1 MTAAAKQAE
10 PADRWA
16 AAAAMSAGLAI
27 AARADGLTFIA
38 LPAPIAPAAAVID
51 GLVDQPRVAW
61 ASGELTLAGVGCARE
76 LRGTGADRW
85 DQLVRGARGLEV
97 AGAVIAGEPA
107 AWPALGIARPRWIG
121 GVAFAPG
128 AADRA
133 PWTGFGDAWFMLP
146 RWTYAS
152 VAHHPDG
159 ARAWLVLAVD
169 AHDAAEPRRWH
180 DELARLLAG
189 FAASG
194 RPPAQPALVEL
205 QRASADEWR
214 AQIVA
219 ITDAIA
225 RGTCSKIVAARTCT
239 VALAG
244 AVRPA
249 ALLAALDQRHADC
262 ARVLIQPPGAGA
274 LVAATP
280 ERLIRRD
287 GELVQCEALAG
298 TYSIHPGGHAG
309 SAQPGAAGKLGADDA
324 TGVRERWIAAA
335 SAALVASQKE
345 RREHALVVDAIRAAL
360 ADCAEVDAPD
370 APDIR
375 VLRHVVHLLTPF
387 RARLRAPRHVLELAA
402 RLHPT
407 PAVGGTPRELAADWI
422 RTREPVARGWYAAPI
437 GWFDLDGNGELAIAI
452 RSGVAAGNRAHLWAG
467 AGIVAG
473 SDPDR
478 ELAET
483 EIKLRA
489 MLGALGIE
497 RSETGGGDPDGF
509 AGGAGGRAPRGIDRS
524 ETAGEADGSAG
535 GAGGRAP
542 RGIDPGEDAR

>member
-16 AAAAMSAGLAI
+16 AATAMSEGLAI
-27 AARADGLTFIA
+27 AARSDGLTFIA

-51 GLVDQPRVAW
+51 ALPDQPRVAW
-61 ASGELTLAGVGCARE
+61 ASGELTLVGVGMARA
-76 LRGTGADRW
+76 LRGTGAERW
-85 DQLVRGARGLEV
+85 DELVRDARELEV

-121 GVAFAPG
+121 GAAFAPG
-128 AADRA
+128 SADRA
-133 PWTGFGDAWFMLP
+133 PWIGFGDAWFMLP
-146 RWTYAS
+146 RWTYTS
-152 VAHHPDG
+152 IAHHPDG
-159 ARAWLVLAVD
+159 ARARLVLAVD
-169 AHDAAEPRRWH
+169 ARDAGEPRRWH

-189 FAASG
+189 FGGPG

-205 QRASADEWR
+205 HRASPAEWR
-214 AQIVA
+214 AQVVA

-225 RGTCSKIVAARTCT
+225 RGACSKIVAARTCT

-249 ALLAALDQRHADC
+249 ALLAALDHRHADC

-287 GELVQCEALAG
+287 GGLVQCEALAG
-298 TYSIHPGGHAG
+298 TYSIDPGSIDPG
-309 SAQPGAAGKLGADDA
+309 SIDPGSIHPGAAGKPGADDA
-324 TGVRERWIAAA
+324 TAIRDRLIAEA

-345 RREHALVVDAIRAAL
+345 RREHELVVEAIRAAL

-370 APDIR
+370 APAIR
-375 VLRHVVHLLTPF
+375 VLRHVAHLVTPF
-387 RARLRAPRHVLELAA
+387 RARLCAPRHVLELAA

-422 RTREPVARGWYAAPI
+422 RTREPVARGWYAAPV

-452 RSGVAAGNRAHLWAG
+452 RSGVLTANRAHLWAG

-497 RSETGGGDPDGF
+497 S
-509 AGGAGGRAPRGIDRS
+509 
-524 ETAGEADGSAG
+524 
-535 GAGGRAP
+535 
-542 RGIDPGEDAR
+542 GEDGR

>member
-27 AARADGLTFIA
+27 AARADGLTFLA
-38 LPAPIAPAAAVID
+38 LPAPVAPAAAVID
-51 GLVDQPRVAW
+51 GLPDQPRVAW
-61 ASGELTLAGVGCARE
+61 ASGELVLAGVGMARE
-76 LRGTGADRW
+76 LRGAGADRW
-85 DQLVRGARGLEV
+85 DELVRGARGLPV
-97 AGAVIAGEPA
+97 AGAVIGGEPA
-107 AWPALGIARPRWIG
+107 AWQALGIARPRWIG
-121 GVAFAPG
+121 GAAFAPG

-146 RWTYAS
+146 RWTY
-152 VAHHPDG
+152 VCDG
-159 ARAWLVLAVD
+159 ARARLVLAVD
-169 AHDAAEPRRWH
+169 ARDAAEPRRWH
-180 DELARLLAG
+180 DELARLLAALDG
-189 FAASG
+189 PG
-194 RPPAQPALVEL
+194 RPPAPAAQPALVEL
-205 QRASADEWR
+205 HRASAGEWR
-214 AQIVA
+214 AQVVA
-219 ITDAIA
+219 ITEAIA
-225 RGTCSKIVAARTCT
+225 RGACSKIVAARTCT

-274 LVAATP
+274 LIAATP

-298 TYSIHPGGHAG
+298 TYSIHPGGIH
-309 SAQPGAAGKLGADDA
+309 PAAGKPGADDA
-324 TGVRERWIAAA
+324 TAVRDRLIAEA
-335 SAALVASQKE
+335 SAALVASQKD
-345 RREHALVVDAIRAAL
+345 RREHELVVEAIRAAL
-360 ADCAEVDAPD
+360 AGWAEVDAPD

-422 RTREPVARGWYAAPI
+422 RTREPAARGWYAAPV

-452 RSGVAAGNRAHLWAG
+452 RSGVLAGNRAHLWAG
-467 AGIVAG
+467 AGIVSG

-489 MLGALGIE
+489 MLGALGIQ
-497 RSETGGGDPDGF
+497 RSEDG
-509 AGGAGGRAPRGIDRS
+509 R
-524 ETAGEADGSAG
+524 
-535 GAGGRAP
+535 
-542 RGIDPGEDAR
+542 